1 MRKISKQ
8 PQCMEQCWCL
18 KPVLIRRPYKQPQ
31 EGNATHGETQQL
43 SQQRNASEKEE
54 KNLSNAGR
62 SEKCQPRILF
72 PVKIS
77 FKKQK
82 QNKDVLR
89 HTEAE
94 DLSWAGL
101 WRACPTGNVL
111 GKPSGGRGEDPPKA
125 GAVNGFMLF
134 KSLENT

>member
-1 MRKISKQ
+1 
-8 PQCMEQCWCL
+8 MEQRGCL
-18 KPVLIRRPYKQPQ
+18 RPGLIRRPYKQPQ
-31 EGNATHGETQQL
+31 EGNATHGETQQI
-43 SQQRNASEKEE
+43 SQQRNVSEKEE

-62 SEKCQPRILF
+62 NEKCQPRILF

-82 QNKDVLR
+82 QNNDVLR
-89 HTEAE
+89 HIEAE
-94 DLSWAGL
+94 DLSWAG
-101 WRACPTGNVL
+101 CPTGNVL
-111 GKPSGGRGEDPPKA
+111 GKPPGRRGEDTPEE

>member
-1 MRKISKQ
+1 
-8 PQCMEQCWCL
+8 MEQCGCL

-31 EGNATHGETQQL
+31 EGNATHGATQQIA
-43 SQQRNASEKEE
+43 QQRNASEKEE

-62 SEKCQPRILF
+62 NEKCQPRILF

-82 QNKDVLR
+82 QNEDVLR
-89 HTEAE
+89 HKEAE

-101 WRACPTGNVL
+101 PRRECD
-111 GKPSGGRGEDPPKA
+111 GKASRRKGRGPTEA
-125 GAVNGFMLF
+125 GAAKLASCYLNL
-134 KSLENT
+134 